1 MVWAVYPWMMV
12 LPNCRSISRT
22 GLKLIIPREK
32 LAVKVFDWYV
42 RLLATEAY
50 LLFYTHTEHINSVKR
65 GA

>member
-1 MVWAVYPWMMV
+1 M